1 MALRHKNFK
10 MMEWLKD
17 KGCLCNENT
26 FSFTAHHENLEGMMW
41 LKRNDCP
48 WDEKTFAVAAREGN
62 IEQIEWLRVNG
73 CPMANQIRTKKC
85 LEDETIVRWFNT
97 NGYRIIIDF
106 GFARII

>member
-1 MALRHKNFK
+1 

-73 CPMANQIRTKKC
+73 CPMAGMLRAENSSG
-85 LEDETIVRWFNT
+85 DATISQWFKN
-97 NGYRIIIDF
+97 NGYRVF
-106 GFARII
+106 PGVGFFKT